1 MLRKGILLF
10 EVMVSMAVISSVVL
24 FVMRAYSGS
33 KRSLDDSTEAIKI
46 GLLLEDKIWE
56 LEQAESI
63 EEASQ
68 SGDLAGGYAW
78 KIDSRRSEDPKLD
91 LVTVEVFRKQ
101 GSQREKHSILTYAQN
116 NNE

>member
-1 MLRKGILLF
+1 MLKKGILLF

-46 GLLLEDKIWE
+46 GLLLEDRIWE
-56 LEQAESI
+56 LEQAEDI
-63 EEASQ
+63 EKASQ
-68 SGDLAGGYAW
+68 FGDLEGGYAW

-91 LVTVEVFRKQ
+91 LVTFEVFRKEATE
-101 GSQREKHSILTYAQN
+101 REKHSILTYAQN
-116 NNE
+116 SNE